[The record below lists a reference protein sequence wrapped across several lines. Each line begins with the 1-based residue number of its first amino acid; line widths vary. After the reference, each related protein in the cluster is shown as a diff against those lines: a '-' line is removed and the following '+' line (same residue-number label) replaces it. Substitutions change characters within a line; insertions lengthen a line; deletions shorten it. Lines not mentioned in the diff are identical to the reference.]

1 MKKLIDKF
9 GRVHN
14 YLRFSVTD
22 KCNLNCVYCNP
33 SDNKLNLLHDNDM
46 LSNQESLRLINI
58 FVKHFEFRKIRFT
71 GGEPLARKD
80 IINLIAEL
88 KPLHENYGLEIGIT
102 TNGTL
107 LSGKL
112 NSLKASGVTKL
123 NISLDS
129 LDKDRFFKITGK
141 DRFERVMNSI
151 LLAEELGFYPLKIN
165 CVVMK
170 GINDD
175 EILNFVNFVKDRNMN
190 IRFIEYMP
198 FSGNGWSEGKFIG
211 YQEIKTTIENEFC
224 LIPYISSKT
233 EVANNFY
240 ISGHKGMVSFINSI
254 SNHFCDGCNR
264 LRITSEGS
272 LKLCLFSPKNK
283 ELDMKNY
290 LRTGSFT
297 DMEIAE
303 IISCKVQDKDH
314 IHPGINELLKLEKN
328 NMLSI
333 GG

>member
-1 MKKLIDKF
+1 MKKLVDKF
-9 GRVHN
+9 GRVLD

-22 KCNLNCVYCNP
+22 RCNLNCVYCNP
-33 SDNKLNLLHDNDM
+33 RDNKLNLLKDHEM
-46 LSNQESLRLINI
+46 LSNAESLRLIGI

-71 GGEPLARKD
+71 GGEPLAGKN
-80 IINLIAEL
+80 IVNLIAEL
-88 KPLHENYGLEIGIT
+88 KPLHESYGLDIGIT

-107 LSGKL
+107 LKAHL
-112 NSLKASGVTKL
+112 DSLKQSGVTKL

-129 LDKDRFFKITGK
+129 LDKDKFCKITGK
-141 DRFERVMNSI
+141 DKFESVMDAV
-151 LLAEELGFYPLKIN
+151 LLAEEIGFQPLKIN

-175 EILNFVNFVKDRNMN
+175 EILEFVDFVKNRNIN

-198 FSGNGWSEGKFIG
+198 FSGNKWCEGKFIS
-211 YQEIKTTIENEFC
+211 YMEIKDIIEKKFR
-224 LIPYISSKT
+224 LIAFGENNS
-233 EVANNFY
+233 EVANNY
-240 ISGHKGMVSFINSI
+240 HIAGYKGIVSFISSI

-272 LKLCLFSPKNK
+272 LKLCLFSPKYQD
-283 ELDMKNY
+283 LDMKNY
-290 LRTGSFT
+290 LRTDSFSDT
-297 DMEIAE
+297 EIAE
-303 IISCKVQDKDH
+303 IIEHKVQDKVLM
-314 IHPGINELLKLEKN
+314 HPDISELLKLEKN

>member
-1 MKKLIDKF
+1 MSKLIDKYN
-9 GRVHN
+9 RVHN
-14 YLRFSVTD
+14 YLRFSLTD

-33 SDNKLNLLHDNDM
+33 SDNKLNLLRDNEM
-46 LSNQESLRLINI
+46 LSNTEVLRLIGI

-71 GGEPLARKD
+71 GGEPLARKG
-80 IINLIAEL
+80 IVELISEL

-107 LSGKL
+107 LSGNL

-129 LDKDRFFKITGK
+129 LDKNKFFKITGK
-141 DRFERVMNSI
+141 DRFERVMDSI
-151 LLAEELGFYPLKIN
+151 LLAEELGFYPLKLN

-170 GINDD
+170 GINDN
-175 EILNFVNFVKDRNMN
+175 EILNFVDFIKDRNMN

-211 YQEIKTTIENEFC
+211 YQEIKKTIESEFR
-224 LIPYISSKT
+224 LIPFINSKA
-233 EVANNFY
+233 EVANNYY
-240 ISGHKGMVSFINSI
+240 ISGHKGFVSFISSI

-264 LRITSEGS
+264 LRITSEGN

-290 LRTGSFT
+290 LRSGNFT
-297 DMEIAE
+297 DIDIAE
-303 IISCKVQDKDH
+303 IIRNNVQGKEH
-314 IHPGINELLKLEKN
+314 VHPGIDELLKLEKN

>member
-9 GRVHN
+9 GRVHD

-22 KCNLNCVYCNP
+22 RCNLNCVYCNP
-33 SDNKLNLLHDNDM
+33 SDNKLNLLKDHEM
-46 LSNQESLRLINI
+46 LSNPEALRLIGI

-107 LSGKL
+107 LSGSL
-112 NSLKASGVTKL
+112 NSLRASGVSKL

-129 LDKDRFFKITGK
+129 LDSDRFFKITGK
-141 DRFERVMNSI
+141 DRFERVMDSI

-165 CVVMK
+165 CVVLK

-198 FSGNGWSEGKFIG
+198 FSGNGWSEGKFLG
-211 YQEIKTTIENEFC
+211 YQEIKTTIENEFR
-224 LIPYISSKT
+224 LIPYINGKT
-233 EVANNFY
+233 EVANNFR
-240 ISGHKGMVSFINSI
+240 ISGHNGMVSFISSI

-264 LRITSEGS
+264 LRITSEGN

-290 LRTGSFT
+290 LRTGDFT
-297 DMEIAE
+297 DMEIAG
-303 IISCKVQDKDH
+303 IIRNKVQGKEH
-314 IHPGINELLKLEKN
+314 VHPGIDELLKLEKN